1 VPPEGH
7 RYRNRFVELRMQTDA
22 GNYDEQKS
30 VLEEHAQARGDD
42 VFVAS
47 VLVMTDGETG
57 ESASLCTW
65 TDGVPTMLPRADQIA
80 FVTPGETEEETR
92 IMRVPWDHAATVM
105 RDAMQ
110 PQGLVPE
117 RWRVDR
123 FPSEQEQAEL
133 RRAQL
138 SVA

>member
-1 VPPEGH
+1 
-7 RYRNRFVELRMQTDA
+7 
-22 GNYDEQKS
+22 
-30 VLEEHAQARGDD
+30 
-42 VFVAS
+42 
-47 VLVMTDGETG
+47 
-57 ESASLCTW
+57 
-65 TDGVPTMLPRADQIA
+65 MLPRADQIA